1 MSMVLTFDIGN
12 TNITLCGFVS
22 DKIAFVSRISAD
34 TSVTSDEFAFRI
46 INSLSLHGVDRND
59 ISGVIAASVVPPFN
73 ASLKRAV
80 RLG

>member
-46 INSLSLHGVDRND
+46 INSLSLH
-59 ISGVIAASVVPPFN
+59 
-73 ASLKRAV
+73 
-80 RLG
+80 